1 MCKVSFCTLVAFVFV
16 LAAGGQA
23 ESQVNTYSQHH
34 QTDPAVAMNDNGDHV
49 VVWRSHVADGRGGG
63 VYGRCFNGDGV
74 AQGDEFKINTS
85 DVGVG
90 NWTPDVAVASSGSFV
105 VAWVA
110 AADGDTDL
118 VARLFD
124 ADGLATSEELPVA
137 VSPEAAASKPSIAMN
152 SSGAF
157 VVVWTNWY
165 GDAYIGRSYAAG
177 RVYDANGTA
186 VSDEIEISDRPQQC
200 WPDVAMDES
209 GRFVVTWIRMGD
221 TYNRP
226 YGEYIM
232 IRQFE
237 ADGAPSGREV
247 PLTDDLNSR
256 WYGPSVAASQNDGF
270 LVTWAV
276 GPFPYDIV
284 AQPFDS
290 AAVPI
295 TPPYLVNTTMAGNQG
310 HPCIASNGAEDYLIV
325 WDCHNADGTGCCVKG
340 QFCTGDGEVCGD
352 ELVLNSHG
360 AGRHWYPDAAMA
372 ADGRYVVAWISE
384 NLDGSGYGIF
394 AEVGMK

>member
-1 MCKVSFCTLVAFVFV
+1 MCKVSYWILAACVFV

-23 ESQVNTYSQHH
+23 ESQVNTYAEHH
-34 QTDPAVAMNDNGDHV
+34 QTDPAVAMNDNGDYV

-63 VYGRCFNGDGV
+63 VYARCFNSEAV
-74 AQGDEFKINTS
+74 PQGDEVQINIS

-90 NWTPDVAVASSGSFV
+90 NWSPAVEIDPSGGFV
-105 VAWVA
+105 VAWVSA
-110 AADGDTDL
+110 AEGDTDL
-118 VARLFD
+118 VARLFS
-124 ADGLATSEELPVA
+124 ADGSAKTDELPVA
-137 VSPEAAASKPSIAMN
+137 VSWDAAASNPNIDMN
-152 SSGAF
+152 ASGSF

-165 GDAYIGRSYAAG
+165 GDAYIGRSYAAA
-177 RVYDANGTA
+177 RVYDANGVA
-186 VSDEIEISDRPQQC
+186 LSDEIAVSDRPQQN

-209 GRFVVTWIRMGD
+209 GRFVVSWIRMGD

-256 WYGPSVAASQNDGF
+256 WYGPAVEASKDSGF
-270 LVTWAV
+270 VVTWAA
-276 GPFPYDIV
+276 GPFPYDII

-295 TPPYLVNTTMAGNQG
+295 TPPYLVNTTIIGNQG

-325 WDCHNADGTGCCVKG
+325 WDCHNADGTGCRVKG
-340 QFCTGDGEVCGD
+340 QFCTADGEISGD
-352 ELVLNSHG
+352 ELVLNSSG

-372 ADGRYVVAWISE
+372 ADGRYVVVWISE

-394 AEVGMK
+394 SEIGTK